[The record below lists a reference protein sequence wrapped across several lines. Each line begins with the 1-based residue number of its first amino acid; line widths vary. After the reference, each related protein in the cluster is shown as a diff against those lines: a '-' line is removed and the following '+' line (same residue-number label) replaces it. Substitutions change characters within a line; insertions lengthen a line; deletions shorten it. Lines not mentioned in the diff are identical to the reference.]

1 MDILTFKIVYIL
13 YEIAEKY
20 KKVTLI
26 LRFIY
31 LSKNL
36 NLLKKR
42 QQLPQ
47 EQFIDE
53 DYFIYCLEAVPNIE
67 TVKVTEA
74 NKNLEQL
81 TMQYRMASIYKT
93 CDTIEGLEASL
104 NALVSDDHNFKD
116 YEIIYLVIAGE
127 ANSICLNDYY
137 YSLQEIAEIFEGR
150 LKGKILHFSNAK
162 VLDLDEEEA
171 QYFLDITGAKGVSG
185 YGNEFNGISSS
196 NLDKAFFNL
205 FKEDENMLEVVEEL
219 HQKYY
224 NVCKLLDFRLYY

>member
-1 MDILTFKIVYIL
+1 ML
-13 YEIAEKY
+13 E
-20 KKVTLI
+20 
-26 LRFIY
+26 
-31 LSKNL
+31 
-36 NLLKKR
+36 KR

-47 EQFIDE
+47 EQPIDA
-53 DYFIYCLEAVPNIE
+53 DYFIYCLEAVHDIE
-67 TVKVTEA
+67 TDKVTEA
-74 NKNLEQL
+74 QENLEQL
-81 TMQYRMASIYKT
+81 AMKYGMASIYST
-93 CDTIEGLEASL
+93 CDTIEGLEVSL
-104 NALVSDDHNFKD
+104 NTLVLDDHNFKD
-116 YEIIYLVIAGE
+116 YEIIYLVITGE

-162 VLDLDEEEA
+162 ILDLDEEEA

-205 FKEDENMLEVVEEL
+205 FKEDDNMLDIVEEL
-219 HQKYY
+219 HQRHY